1 MTDALR
7 VVDPGLLTTIQDLG
21 RLSAIA
27 SGVPPGGAMDR
38 FAHQA
43 ANLLAGNE
51 PNDASL
57 ECTMRGPHLVAERP
71 CVIAITGADFDPHV
85 NGKPAAM
92 WAALFLA
99 AGTLEQSGI
108 EPVPFLPAMSL
119 APSQLVWLLLVPL
132 AAGLIALATTRL
144 SVLAVLNRNY

>member
-57 ECTMRGPHLVAERP
+57 ERTMRGPHLVAERP
-71 CVIAITGADFDPHV
+71 CVLAITAADLDQHV
-85 NGKPAAM
+85 NGQPSASV
-92 WAALFLA
+92 
-99 AGTLEQSGI
+99 AGICQ
-108 EPVPFLPAMSL
+108 V
-119 APSQLVWLLLVPL
+119 
-132 AAGLIALATTRL
+132 
-144 SVLAVLNRNY
+144 